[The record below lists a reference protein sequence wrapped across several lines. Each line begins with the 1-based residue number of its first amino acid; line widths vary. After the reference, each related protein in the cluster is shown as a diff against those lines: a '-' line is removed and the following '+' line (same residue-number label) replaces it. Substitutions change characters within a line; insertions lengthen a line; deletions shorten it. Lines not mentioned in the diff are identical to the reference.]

1 MICEPQKKQQGGW
14 LHLFFLSMKTAA
26 AAAVNEAEL
35 IMHIYLDIQEGKIV
49 GRYCIRESIKDFI
62 CIYDSF
68 VD

>member
-1 MICEPQKKQQGGW
+1 
-14 LHLFFLSMKTAA
+14 MKTAA